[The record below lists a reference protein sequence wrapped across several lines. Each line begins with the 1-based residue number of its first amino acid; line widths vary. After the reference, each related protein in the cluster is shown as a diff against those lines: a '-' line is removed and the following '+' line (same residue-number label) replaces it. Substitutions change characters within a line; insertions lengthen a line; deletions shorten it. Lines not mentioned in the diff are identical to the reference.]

1 MILHLINLTS
11 AGAWRQPVHELIPVG
26 PLNLR
31 VQKPPDVRS
40 KRVRL
45 LVAGKADT
53 ARTLANWS
61 HLQVQSVL
69 DHEVVV
75 FG

>member
-1 MILHLINLTS
+1 
-11 AGAWRQPVHELIPVG
+11 LIPVG

-45 LVAGKADT
+45 LVAGKTDT
-53 ARTLANWS
+53 ARNLANWS
-61 HLQVQSVL
+61 HWQVQSVL